1 VWFSLLEAPGLVGPV
16 DQPRAQLT
24 LADAHQLLR
33 GIVQR
38 HPVPVRLGLGGG
50 RQRVVQIRAGS
61 LAAVPEAVHPGTSGG
76 KPRRYFHAT
85 YTAGRKFNCKKI
97 STRFKLIIFIFRVD
111 GWFWIFN
118 GCAGTLRG
126 SAVRIFAVEETSR
139 SAVRVDRINVELTH
153 GAYKHTAL
161 YFAINQRLSPITRP
175 CNCETKIVSR
185 KKQSHINTD
194 VILIKN
200 LSLLSARS

>member
-1 VWFSLLEAPGLVGPV
+1 MWFSLLEAPGLVGPV

-85 YTAGRKFNCKKI
+85 YTAGKFCVAKGI
-97 STRFKLIIFIFRVD
+97 L
-111 GWFWIFN
+111 
-118 GCAGTLRG
+118 
-126 SAVRIFAVEETSR
+126 
-139 SAVRVDRINVELTH
+139 
-153 GAYKHTAL
+153 
-161 YFAINQRLSPITRP
+161 
-175 CNCETKIVSR
+175 KIVKFSR
-185 KKQSHINTD
+185 LTP
-194 VILIKN
+194 
-200 LSLLSARS
+200 

>member
-1 VWFSLLEAPGLVGPV
+1 MAVWFSLLEAPGLVGPV

-85 YTAGRKFNCKKI
+85 YTAGNISSRENFCFPSIKDIKI
-97 STRFKLIIFIFRVD
+97 FF
-111 GWFWIFN
+111 
-118 GCAGTLRG
+118 
-126 SAVRIFAVEETSR
+126 
-139 SAVRVDRINVELTH
+139 
-153 GAYKHTAL
+153 
-161 YFAINQRLSPITRP
+161 
-175 CNCETKIVSR
+175 
-185 KKQSHINTD
+185 
-194 VILIKN
+194 
-200 LSLLSARS
+200 